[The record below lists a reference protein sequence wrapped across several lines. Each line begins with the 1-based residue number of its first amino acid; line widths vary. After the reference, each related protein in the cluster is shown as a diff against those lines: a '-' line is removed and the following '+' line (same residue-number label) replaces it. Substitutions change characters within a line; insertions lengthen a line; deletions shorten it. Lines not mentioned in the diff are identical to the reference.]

1 MKKTVLVLLV
11 FILFPLIG
19 CDLVKTSDTG
29 NTVSLSLEDA
39 KKKAE
44 DFINKNLMQPGT
56 TATVQSIT
64 DDGTFYKLMV
74 DVGQGKTLPGYITK
88 DGKKF
93 IPEVIDM
100 AEFAKQKAAAGQD
113 NSNKQPVAAAVAPK
127 TDKPNVEL
135 FVMSYCPYGTQIE
148 KGILPVLNTLG
159 NNIQFTLKFVDY
171 AMHGEKEV
179 RENML
184 QYCIQKE
191 DPTKLQNYLSCFL
204 KNSDSSACLKAEKI
218 TTTKV
223 NSCVTDTDRK
233 YQIMQKFNDKTQ
245 WSNGSFPPFDVYKA
259 DNVKYGVQGSPT
271 LVINGVQVESAR
283 DPQSLLKT
291 ICNSFTVAPKVC
303 TTVLSSTAPS
313 PGFGEG
319 TAPTNGAT
327 NADCGQ

>member
-11 FILFPLIG
+11 IILFPLIG
-19 CDLVKTSDTG
+19 CDLIKTSDTG
-29 NTVSLSLEDA
+29 KTVPLSLEDT

-100 AEFAKQKAAAGQD
+100 AEFAKQKAAGQD

-204 KNSDSSACLKAEKI
+204 KNSDSSACLKTAKI

-283 DPQSLLKT
+283 DSQSLLKT
-291 ICNSFTVAPKVC
+291 ICNSFTVEPKAC
-303 TTVLSSTAPS
+303 KTVLSSATPA
-313 PGFGEG
+313 PGFGED
-319 TAPTNGAT
+319 TTTNGT
-327 NADCGQ
+327 PNADCGQ